1 MILVSWVHEKT
12 RRSTFIL
19 QKQLEEQVSTTKR
32 AQLAERE
39 AADSKRK
46 LTSYMCASYVATALT
61 VIASTRSEVRR
72 CCTQSR

>member
-1 MILVSWVHEKT
+1 MADIGAFTIAMILVSWVHEKT

-46 LTSYMCASYVATALT
+46 LTSYMCGTSPRAPL
-61 VIASTRSEVRR
+61 IA
-72 CCTQSR
+72 QLP